1 MEKAPKI
8 FLKIL
13 AFIAIII
20 AIMTIKG
27 FAKSI
32 AFIVGFFVEFWF
44 IWVIL
49 LLVGILYQLV
59 ELNKKK

>member
-13 AFIAIII
+13 AFMAIII

-32 AFIVGFFVEFWF
+32 AFIFGFFVEFWF

-59 ELNKKK
+59 KLNNKK